1 METTIYSI
9 GHGTKPIEEFI
20 KELHS
25 FDIKYLID
33 VRSSPFSKWA
43 SQYNQQELK
52 HSVESEEIRYIY
64 MGDVIGGRPQDENC
78 YDEDGYFDYKKMA
91 DVLSFQTGLQR
102 LVNANMQHLNIAIMC
117 SESEPSVCHR
127 SKLIGRELYAKYSIN
142 MKHIIDIG
150 KFISEEQILI
160 TLTKENW
167 RPEGNLFGEVDV
179 PYFKSIK
186 SYKDTTI
193 EEDEYYD

>member
-1 METTIYSI
+1 MESTIYSI

-25 FDIKYLID
+25 FDIKYLVD

-43 SQYNQQELK
+43 SQYNQQELR
-52 HSVESEEIRYIY
+52 HSVESGGIRYIY
-64 MGDVIGGRPQDENC
+64 MGDSIGGRPQDESC
-78 YDEDGYFDYKKMA
+78 YDEEGYFDYKKMA
-91 DVLSFQTGLQR
+91 DVPSFQAGVQR
-102 LVNANMQHLNIAIMC
+102 LVNANMQHINVAVMC

-127 SKLIGRELYAKYSIN
+127 SKLIGRELYAKYGIN

-167 RPEGNLFGEVDV
+167 RPEGNLFGEVEI

-186 SYKDTTI
+186 SYKGTTI

>member
-52 HSVESEEIRYIY
+52 HSVESEGIRYIY

-186 SYKDTTI
+186 SYKKTTN

>member
-52 HSVESEEIRYIY
+52 HSVESEGIRYIY

-91 DVLSFQTGLQR
+91 DVLSF
-102 LVNANMQHLNIAIMC
+102 
-117 SESEPSVCHR
+117 
-127 SKLIGRELYAKYSIN
+127 
-142 MKHIIDIG
+142 
-150 KFISEEQILI
+150 
-160 TLTKENW
+160 
-167 RPEGNLFGEVDV
+167 
-179 PYFKSIK
+179 
-186 SYKDTTI
+186 
-193 EEDEYYD
+193 